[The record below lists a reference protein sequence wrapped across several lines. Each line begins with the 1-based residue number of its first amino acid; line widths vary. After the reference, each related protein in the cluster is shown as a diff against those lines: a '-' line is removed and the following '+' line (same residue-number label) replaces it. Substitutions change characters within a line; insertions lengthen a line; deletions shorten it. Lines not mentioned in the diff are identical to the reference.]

1 MACQLLTKT
10 TTHISDHLL
19 TCDEA
24 QFTSALMSSY
34 LGMVYQAKQKEP
46 DHWLTTL
53 SANFNSNDNSLAPYP
68 ELNFP
73 KFVNQQL
80 IFSIQAMNK
89 IYHLPQWLKGNKAD
103 QHQAITTGMLAVSII
118 LVVLLLGAIC
128 GAAWVFRENLLHLIM

>member
-1 MACQLLTKT
+1 MRKT
-10 TTHISDHLL
+10 TVPISDHLI

-24 QFTSALMSSY
+24 QFISALMSSY

-53 SANFNSNDNSLAPYP
+53 SANFNSNDSSLAPYP

-73 KFVNQQL
+73 KFVNQL
-80 IFSIQAMNK
+80 LTFSIQAMNK
-89 IYHLPQWLKGNKAD
+89 IYHLPELLKGNKAD
-103 QHQAITTGMLAVSII
+103 QHQAITSGVLAVSII